1 LNTSTTSFQDN
12 NTSVLIPKKLRWFFI
27 SLFCITSLALFSAL
41 FLWSKLS
48 TIEQILAKQSAESN
62 SQSLE
67 AKVNSKDA
75 QELAR
80 ETAAKL
86 ALLDAKVME
95 VSLQRAQLEELMV
108 SLSHTRDENLVNEI
122 ESALKLAEQQSQLTG
137 SAQPLISAL
146 KNAEQRVAKSS
157 QPKIISIDRA
167 LIKDI
172 DLIKSTPVFDTP
184 SLIIKLDQ
192 LTQKVVDLPL
202 LNEPQ
207 PKIVESNFNS
217 VQDERIN
224 SAMDS
229 NRKSTGEKSWS
240 QSIRGAGSIVDS
252 DHWWN
257 IVSVHIWD
265 QIKGLV
271 RITRIDQPEASLL
284 TPSQSYFLKEN
295 LKLRTLNAKLSLLAH
310 QMSSF
315 KADLDECDKE
325 LNKYFDMQS
334 KQGQSVSALLKEI
347 HTLSMQPETPVIQNT
362 WAAISAASIGH

>member
-1 LNTSTTSFQDN
+1 
-12 NTSVLIPKKLRWFFI
+12 
-27 SLFCITSLALFSAL
+27 
-41 FLWSKLS
+41 
-48 TIEQILAKQSAESN
+48 
-62 SQSLE
+62 
-67 AKVNSKDA
+67 
-75 QELAR
+75 
-80 ETAAKL
+80 
-86 ALLDAKVME
+86 
-95 VSLQRAQLEELMV
+95 
-108 SLSHTRDENLVNEI
+108 
-122 ESALKLAEQQSQLTG
+122 
-137 SAQPLISAL
+137 
-146 KNAEQRVAKSS
+146 
-157 QPKIISIDRA
+157 
-167 LIKDI
+167 
-172 DLIKSTPVFDTP
+172 
-184 SLIIKLDQ
+184 
-192 LTQKVVDLPL
+192 
-202 LNEPQ
+202 
-207 PKIVESNFNS
+207 
-217 VQDERIN
+217 
-224 SAMDS
+224 MDS
-229 NRKSTGEKSWS
+229 NKKSTGEKSWS

>member
-1 LNTSTTSFQDN
+1 MNTSTTSFQDN
-12 NTSVLIPKKLRWFFI
+12 NTNVLIPKKLRWFFI

-146 KNAEQRVAKSS
+146 KNAEQ
-157 QPKIISIDRA
+157 IISIDRA

-229 NRKSTGEKSWS
+229 NKKSTGEKSWS